1 MPKYKSAK
9 FMFKEDPNNKRWAED
24 KSRLGFKLLEKMGW
38 KEGDGLGKK
47 RDGMTEHVKV
57 AFKTDTAG
65 IGAHEEAK
73 KERTV
78 CQKMSSFS
86 EVLSRLKT
94 TTSQQDSSSS
104 SSSSSDEE
112 ESTMK
117 INKEETK
124 TKINRIHHHRR
135 ARSKMTSNYSQ
146 EDLAAILGKSPLITN
161 EKKSKEKTTNSDSL
175 ENQTSSPTKDSTV
188 PENTLASEESEK
200 KRKRKEKKE
209 KKEKKKKIEE
219 EE

>member
-9 FMFKEDPNNKRWAED
+9 FMFKDDPNNKRWAED

-86 EVLSRLKT
+86 EVLERLKT
-94 TTSQQDSSSS
+94 TTKQDSSSS
-104 SSSSSDEE
+104 EDESTEKSKTEE
-112 ESTMK
+112 EPK
-117 INKEETK
+117 TK
-124 TKINRIHHHRR
+124 TNRIHHHRR

-146 EDLAAILGKSPLITN
+146 EDLAAILGKSPLTSETKSN
-161 EKKSKEKTTNSDSL
+161 EKTKKNLDLGE
-175 ENQTSSPTKDSTV
+175 TSSPTINTTAST
-188 PENTLASEESEK
+188 ESEK

-209 KKEKKKKIEE
+209 KKEKKKKIEDLDE
-219 EE
+219 